1 MATRKAAQKA
11 LNAIS
16 PRIPWLVSGSADLTG
31 SASSGLDPETA
42 GTFEPGDRAGKGIH
56 LGVREHESAAA
67 SNGMALSGMRP
78 VWSTYLI
85 FSDYA
90 RPAIRLS
97 ALMELPVVH
106 WLTHD
111 SIGLGEDG
119 PTHQPIEQLASLRAM
134 PGLDVIRPAD
144 ANETAVAVEQA
155 VAKTTG
161 PTALVLTRQDV
172 PVLDRTDLG
181 PATGLTR
188 GGYVLADS
196 EGEPEV
202 ILIGTGSE
210 VELALEAHQT
220 LSGEGVRSRVVSLPS
235 WEIFDRQDESYRD
248 EVLPPSVRARVAV
261 EQASPLGWERYVGIE
276 GEVIAMHGFGASA
289 PFSDLRVHFGFT
301 PEAVVEA
308 ARRQLSRT
316 G

>member
-1 MATRKAAQKA
+1 
-11 LNAIS
+11 
-16 PRIPWLVSGSADLTG
+16 
-31 SASSGLDPETA
+31 
-42 GTFEPGDRAGKGIH
+42 
-56 LGVREHESAAA
+56 
-67 SNGMALSGMRP
+67 MALSGMRP

-261 EQASPLGWERYVGIE
+261 EQASPLGWERYVGTE

-316 G
+316 A

>member
-1 MATRKAAQKA
+1 
-11 LNAIS
+11 
-16 PRIPWLVSGSADLTG
+16 
-31 SASSGLDPETA
+31 
-42 GTFEPGDRAGKGIH
+42 
-56 LGVREHESAAA
+56 
-67 SNGMALSGMRP
+67 
-78 VWSTYLI
+78 
-85 FSDYA
+85 
-90 RPAIRLS
+90 
-97 ALMELPVVH
+97 LPVVH

>member
-1 MATRKAAQKA
+1 
-11 LNAIS
+11 
-16 PRIPWLVSGSADLTG
+16 
-31 SASSGLDPETA
+31 
-42 GTFEPGDRAGKGIH
+42 
-56 LGVREHESAAA
+56 
-67 SNGMALSGMRP
+67 MALSGMRP

-261 EQASPLGWERYVGIE
+261 EQASPLGWERYVGTE

>member
-1 MATRKAAQKA
+1 
-11 LNAIS
+11 
-16 PRIPWLVSGSADLTG
+16 
-31 SASSGLDPETA
+31 
-42 GTFEPGDRAGKGIH
+42 
-56 LGVREHESAAA
+56 
-67 SNGMALSGMRP
+67 MALSGMRP

>member
-1 MATRKAAQKA
+1 
-11 LNAIS
+11 
-16 PRIPWLVSGSADLTG
+16 
-31 SASSGLDPETA
+31 
-42 GTFEPGDRAGKGIH
+42 
-56 LGVREHESAAA
+56 
-67 SNGMALSGMRP
+67 MALSGMRP

-316 G
+316 A

>member
-1 MATRKAAQKA
+1 
-11 LNAIS
+11 
-16 PRIPWLVSGSADLTG
+16 
-31 SASSGLDPETA
+31 
-42 GTFEPGDRAGKGIH
+42 
-56 LGVREHESAAA
+56 
-67 SNGMALSGMRP
+67 MALSGMRP

-181 PATGLTR
+181 PATGLAR

-301 PEAVVEA
+301 PEAVIEA

>member
-1 MATRKAAQKA
+1 
-11 LNAIS
+11 
-16 PRIPWLVSGSADLTG
+16 
-31 SASSGLDPETA
+31 
-42 GTFEPGDRAGKGIH
+42 
-56 LGVREHESAAA
+56 
-67 SNGMALSGMRP
+67 
-78 VWSTYLI
+78 
-85 FSDYA
+85 
-90 RPAIRLS
+90 
-97 ALMELPVVH
+97 MELPVVH